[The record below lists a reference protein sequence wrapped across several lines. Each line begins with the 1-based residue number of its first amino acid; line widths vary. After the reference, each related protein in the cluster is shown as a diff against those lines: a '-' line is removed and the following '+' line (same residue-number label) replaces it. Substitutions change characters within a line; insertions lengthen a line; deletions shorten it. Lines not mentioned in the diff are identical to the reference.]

1 MSQWLRSYV
10 LIFSIIRRSLTL
22 TNKLIAMRNKKGL
35 LIVVLLLS
43 ALFLLL
49 IFFRIAGIP
58 TFLTPDIKHSNTS
71 VVDRGQVFIP
81 IDASGMVEPENE
93 VIILSPVNSIIRKI
107 NKEPGSRVKKGEI
120 IIELDDQQT
129 RDEIE
134 QIKDQLEI
142 KSNSLE
148 RSRLEGQ
155 MARIDLDYNVEV
167 KRLRIVSIKAQM
179 ADEEQLLSVGGISPA
194 KIDETKQNLVLAEK
208 DLAMIQQK
216 NAIRLKQMKTEEAG
230 LILQIEIQKKQL
242 ADKMEMLGKL
252 DIKAPSDGI
261 ILSVSGKEGERV
273 GNDKMLI
280 VLSDLTTFKI
290 KGVIDEKFSE
300 FVKTGNPVF
309 IWSENERLT
318 GTIGNVAPT
327 VADNKIQFNAHL
339 EHNSN
344 SKLIPNQTVRIQVLK
359 SVKNEVLR
367 ISANNDFKANS
378 ERTTYVL
385 DSGKVVQRTVKFGMK
400 GSEYMEVISGLSE
413 GEKVMLSG
421 SPFSWNSKK
430 SVEESK

>member
-1 MSQWLRSYV
+1 
-10 LIFSIIRRSLTL
+10 
-22 TNKLIAMRNKKGL
+22 MRNKKGL

-43 ALFLLL
+43 TLFLLL

-58 TFLTPDIKHSNTS
+58 TFLTADVKHSNTS

-107 NKEPGSRVKKGEI
+107 NKEPGSHVKKGEI

-242 ADKMEMLGKL
+242 ANKMEMLGKL

-280 VLSDLTTFKI
+280 ALSDLTTFKI

-300 FVKTGNPVF
+300 FVKTGNSVF

-327 VADNKIQFNAHL
+327 VADNKIQFNVHL
-339 EHNSN
+339 ERSNN

-367 ISANNDFKANS
+367 ISANNDFKPNT
-378 ERTTYVL
+378 ERTVYVL
-385 DSGKVVQRTVKFGMK
+385 DSGKVIQKTVKLGMK
-400 GSEYMEVISGLSE
+400 GSEYMEVISGLNE

-430 SVEESK
+430 SVEEK